1 MVVRRRYL
9 KQIEDLQHEIL
20 RMGCRVE
27 EAVKKAIKALEKQDA
42 QLAQEVIEEDRIFD
56 DMELDIEK
64 KCVRL
69 IVMEQPVARDL
80 RVILTALK
88 VVTDLERIADYAEG
102 IAKLAIRLQ
111 DEVYIEPLIDIPKM
125 AELAVGMVND
135 SLFAYVDLDVKKAEE
150 ICLRD
155 DEVDAM
161 YGQLYDEI
169 SSYMKDNPKNVK
181 QSTHLLFASKYLE
194 RIADHATNICEWII
208 YVATGELKELND

>member
-1 MVVRRRYL
+1 M
-9 KQIEDLQHEIL
+9 
-20 RMGCRVE
+20 
-27 EAVKKAIKALEKQDA
+27 
-42 QLAQEVIEEDRIFD
+42 
-56 DMELDIEK
+56 
-64 KCVRL
+64 
-69 IVMEQPVARDL
+69 
-80 RVILTALK
+80 
-88 VVTDLERIADYAEG
+88 ERIADYAEG

-135 SLFAYVDLDVKKAEE
+135 SLSAYVDLDVKKAEE

>member
-125 AELAVGMVND
+125 AELAVSMVND
-135 SLFAYVDLDVKKAEE
+135 SLSAYVDLDVKKAEE